1 MGKNSRKKYTAQEKF
16 ALVYESY
23 VTGDLQGTAS
33 RHGVH
38 VNMLNKWRSHMKAH
52 GSGIFERGIGKGK
65 SQEDQRIE
73 QLEKIIGR
81 QAIQIEVLKK
91 TEELLNSGR

>member
-1 MGKNSRKKYTAQEKF
+1 
-16 ALVYESY
+16 
-23 VTGDLQGTAS
+23 
-33 RHGVH
+33 
-38 VNMLNKWRSHMKAH
+38 MKAH